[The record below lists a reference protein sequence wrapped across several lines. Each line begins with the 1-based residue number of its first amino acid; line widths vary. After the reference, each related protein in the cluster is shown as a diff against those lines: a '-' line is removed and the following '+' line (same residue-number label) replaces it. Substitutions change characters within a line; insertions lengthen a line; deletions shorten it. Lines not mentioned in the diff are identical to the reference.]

1 MILGSLMDWF
11 TAENIRN
18 LIEQYR
24 SLGIVTG
31 FLLPFLDA
39 FFPFLPLFAFVIANV
54 NAYGSLVG
62 FLISWFGSVTGS
74 YIVFL
79 LIRKYGHL
87 KLLSYVRKNKQVKKL
102 TVWVETHGFS
112 PVFIFF
118 CFPFTPSAVVTIVAG
133 LSKMNTALYILAL
146 MAGKLVMIF
155 TMTFIGQNI
164 YALIHNPIRSIIVGI
179 IIFLLWYIGKRIEKR
194 YLNHSIEMNHSDG
207 E

>member
-1 MILGSLMDWF
+1 MILGSLLDWF
-11 TAENIRN
+11 TTENIQN

-39 FFPFLPLFAFVIANV
+39 FFPFLPLFAFIIANV
-54 NAYGSLVG
+54 NAYGVLVG
-62 FLISWFGSVTGS
+62 FIISWLGSVTGS

-87 KLLSYVRKNKQVKKL
+87 KLLSYLRKNKQVKKL

-118 CFPFTPSAVVTIVAG
+118 CFPFTPSAAVTIVAG
-133 LSKMNTALYILAL
+133 LSRMNNFLYLLAL
-146 MAGKLVMIF
+146 MGGKLVMIF
-155 TMTFIGQNI
+155 TMAFIGHNI
-164 YALIHNPIRSIIVGI
+164 YSLIHNPVRSIFVGI

-194 YLNHSIEMNHSDG
+194 FLNHSIEMKHSDG
-207 E
+207 D